1 MSDEKIDVLAVMAD
15 EVVTMRR
22 LEAWVNEALAPTSMD
37 ADEAVARMEAAR
49 DAVAELIRLAANAE
63 RIIRNC
69 VNADQLPEGYMHH
82 ADGLR
87 DALSRVR
94 SS

>member
-1 MSDEKIDVLAVMAD
+1 MDDGKVDALDEMDMAASNLDAMSIDLHGRAGRYGKD
-15 EVVTMRR
+15 LR
-22 LEAWVNEALAPTSMD
+22 
-37 ADEAVARMEAAR
+37 VARES
-49 DAVAELIRLAANAE
+49 VAELIRLAANAE

-87 DALSRVR
+87 DALARVR